1 VPSALEIRDLTVRFG
16 KGAEAVT
23 PLRSVDLEVPRG
35 QFLCV
40 LGPSGQGKSTL
51 LRCMAGLLAPTAGT
65 VMSYGQKVIGPSAAR
80 GMVFQQDAI
89 PAWLRV
95 WDNVALGPR
104 SRKLSEREWRPSV
117 EHFIEAVG
125 LKGRETAWPKE
136 LSGGMR
142 RRVAIAAVF
151 ANDPDILLMD
161 EPFSSLDHLTRV
173 GLHETVLRLWE
184 NSGKT
189 VVFVTHDVDEAIIL
203 ADRIIVVA
211 GGGVRAD
218 VMVPF
223 ARPRGDDLR
232 MDAAAH
238 ALRSDLLKELAGP
251 AHDHGGGA
259 A

>member
-1 VPSALEIRDLTVRFG
+1 MSNAFEIRDLTVRFG

-23 PLRSVDLEVPRG
+23 PLRNLDLDVPQG

-51 LRCMAGLLAPTAGT
+51 LRCMAGLLKPTSGT
-65 VMSYGQKVIGPSAAR
+65 VTSFGAEVAGPGAER

-95 WDNVALGPR
+95 RDNVALGVR
-104 SRKLSEREWRPSV
+104 SQKALV
-117 EHFIEAVG
+117 DHFIEAVG
-125 LKGRETAWPKE
+125 LKGRENAWPKE

-161 EPFSSLDHLTRV
+161 EPFSSLDHLTRA
-173 GLHETVLRLWE
+173 GLHETVLKLWG

-189 VVFVTHDVDEAIIL
+189 VVFVTHDVDEAITL
-203 ADRIIVVA
+203 ADRIVVVA

-218 VMVPF
+218 VSVPF
-223 ARPRGDDLR
+223 ERPRSDDLR
-232 MDAAAH
+232 MDADAH
-238 ALRSDLLKELAGP
+238 ALRSALLKELAG
-251 AHDHGGGA
+251 DHG
-259 A
+259 